1 MSWFLFWRD
10 KYSMEKWI
18 ILNIWTYDKKK
29 NNYLEYISKF
39 EYIFQQNNAA
49 TYIKK

>member
-1 MSWFLFWRD
+1 MIFIVKRQIFNEKMD
-10 KYSMEKWI
+10 NIKY
-18 ILNIWTYDKKK
+18 LNLIRKK

-49 TYIKK
+49 TYIEK